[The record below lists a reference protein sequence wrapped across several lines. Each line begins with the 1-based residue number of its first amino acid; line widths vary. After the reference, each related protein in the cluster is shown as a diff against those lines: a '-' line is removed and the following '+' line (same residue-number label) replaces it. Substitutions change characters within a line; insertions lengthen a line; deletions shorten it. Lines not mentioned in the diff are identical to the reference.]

1 MSDNK
6 VNKSLR
12 KRKPTRTS
20 AFGSPGRIGH
30 DSSVFYRGNL
40 YQGLGEKPRAPY
52 VETSIVP
59 AHLDHIFCKSSES
72 MEELPDHSVHL
83 MVTSPPYNVGK
94 EYDRDLSLD
103 DYRGLLR
110 RVFREVYRV
119 LVPGGRACINI
130 ANLGRKPYI
139 PIHSYIIED
148 ALEMG
153 FLMRGEVIWDKG
165 ASSAAST
172 AWGSWRSASNPTLR
186 DTHEYILIFCKDT
199 FRRNPPETRE
209 STISRDQFLEFTK
222 SVWSFPAESARKVGH
237 PAPFPVELPYRLIQL
252 YTYRGEVVLDP
263 FAGAG
268 ATCLAALKSGRR
280 FLAYEVNQ
288 EYIDLAHQRI
298 STFSTETRSPVP
310 S

>member
-72 MEELPDHSVHL
+72 MEELPDHSIHL

-119 LVPGGRACINI
+119 LVPGGRACINV

-139 PIHSYIIED
+139 PISSYVIAP
-148 ALEMG
+148 ALDVG
-153 FLMRGEVIWDKG
+153 FLMR
-165 ASSAAST
+165 
-172 AWGSWRSASNPTLR
+172 
-186 DTHEYILIFCKDT
+186 
-199 FRRNPPETRE
+199 
-209 STISRDQFLEFTK
+209 
-222 SVWSFPAESARKVGH
+222 
-237 PAPFPVELPYRLIQL
+237 
-252 YTYRGEVVLDP
+252 
-263 FAGAG
+263 
-268 ATCLAALKSGRR
+268 
-280 FLAYEVNQ
+280 
-288 EYIDLAHQRI
+288 
-298 STFSTETRSPVP
+298 
-310 S
+310 